1 MSWNKFA
8 HLFGGPKAKAEDD
21 EEDKKARRAEEE
33 EDKKEDQEGEASD
46 DEEDTKSKKSR
57 KADDEEDDTSAED
70 DDSGDEDEEDEGK
83 QDVKKGRKAESKRCA
98 AIFASAYA
106 ANNTALAAHLAFE
119 TRMSASEAIN
129 TMKLASSSQPKSRLD
144 QRMSSV
150 TQHKLG
156 QDSSPKKM
164 GTAQQMMSVY
174 NRFNKKGE
182 K

>member
-21 EEDKKARRAEEE
+21 EEDKKVRRAEEE
-33 EDKKEDQEGEASD
+33 EDKKEDQEDEASD
-46 DEEDTKSKKSR
+46 DEEDTKSKKS
-57 KADDEEDDTSAED
+57 KKV
-70 DDSGDEDEEDEGK
+70 EDEEDETSAEDNDSDDEEDEEK

-164 GTAQQMMSVY
+164 GAAQQMMSVY